1 MIIGKGTPYHRTPK
15 PHSRQGNTHRVY
27 AGVIPGE
34 AKHYETRK
42 SGCRAQQQTPS
53 LPIFPEIP
61 FWTLKFFRKNKN
73 RILPPWVM
81 SSLPSC
87 RNLLAYHSY
96 SKIFPGN
103 ETGDIPHGCC
113 IYGMDVLYL
122 RQSYFLSVVILVLL
136 FLISISQGGCNA
148 HPILFATIIVPMI
161 AWTCFS

>member
-1 MIIGKGTPYHRTPK
+1 M
-15 PHSRQGNTHRVY
+15 
-27 AGVIPGE
+27 PGE

-42 SGCRAQQQTPS
+42 LGCRAQQTSLS

-61 FWTLKFFRKNKN
+61 FPIPKFFGKSKTAVYPLAAFSPPSGLKIFQNFKN

-136 FLISISQGGCNA
+136 FLISVSQGGCNA